1 MEKSW
6 FAKLHFPW
14 EKTELCIY
22 LHDNW
27 FCFPYLGD
35 LFTLICILLSVRV
48 VPSSGFITSII
59 NCKLLSYLV
68 VNLVDYTKSSF
79 LFSDYDNNGQ
89 RYIYKVNKKHFPI
102 FFKEPILYI
111 IVMILLKDF
120 YSKMRT
126 LYIFW
131 CMLRVLVLSQLYK
144 ETKKLLKSRTCV
156 FSCFV

>member
-111 IVMILLKDF
+111 IVWFYDTPKGLLLKNEDF
-120 YSKMRT
+120 VDILMYAESIGIIT
-126 LYIFW
+126 AL
-131 CMLRVLVLSQLYK
+131 
-144 ETKKLLKSRTCV
+144 
-156 FSCFV
+156 

>member
-48 VPSSGFITSII
+48 APSSGFITSII

-79 LFSDYDNNGQ
+79 LFSDYDNGQ

-111 IVMILLKDF
+111 IVWFCDTPKGLLLKNEDF
-120 YSKMRT
+120 VDILMYAESIGIIT
-126 LYIFW
+126 AL
-131 CMLRVLVLSQLYK
+131 
-144 ETKKLLKSRTCV
+144 
-156 FSCFV
+156 